1 MKCRM
6 CKEKEAVIHLK
17 RHKLSVCEKCY
28 MIFFERQVE
37 KGIEQ
42 YKMFKSE
49 DKIGICVS
57 GGKDGNVL
65 LYILKKMGY
74 NVVGIHINLGIG
86 EYSKKCKDV
95 VKDFRKKYKVEIKT
109 FDLKNKLGYSLDE
122 IVEKVKIRKRKPCS
136 ICSLIKRYLF
146 NKIAFEQNLDV
157 LATGHNMDDEIAF
170 IFSNILKW
178 DLAALSRNKVV
189 LEGKEKLV
197 KKVKPLFRV
206 TDKEV
211 ETYAKICGIPFLKE
225 KCPYEKGATSIFYKK
240 VWEIMEKKKPGIK
253 ASFYFT
259 FLKNV
264 DKFEVFSENIELR
277 ACKICGF
284 PTTSE
289 VCSFCKLIEKI
300 SD

>member
-6 CKEKEAVIHLK
+6 CKEREAVIHLK

-28 MIFFERQVE
+28 VAFFERQVE
-37 KGIEQ
+37 RGIEQ
-42 YKMFKSE
+42 YKMFKSDE
-49 DKIGICVS
+49 KIGVCIS

-65 LYILKKMGY
+65 LYILKKMSY
-74 NVVGIHINLGIG
+74 DVVGIHINLGIG
-86 EYSKKCKDV
+86 EYSKKCEEIV
-95 VKDFRKKYKVEIKT
+95 NELGKKYKIAIEC
-109 FDLKNKLGYSLDE
+109 FDLKNNLGYSLDE
-122 IVEKVKIRKRKPCS
+122 IVKKIKIRKNKPCS

-146 NKIAFEQNLDV
+146 NKIAFERNLDV

-197 KKVKPLFRV
+197 KKVKPLFRL
-206 TDKEV
+206 TDEEV
-211 ETYAKICGIPFLKE
+211 RMYAKICGIPFLKE

-240 VWEIMEKKKPGIK
+240 IWEKMEKEKPGIK

-259 FLKNV
+259 FLKKI
-264 DKFEVFSENIELR
+264 DKFDAFSEDVELK
-277 ACKICGF
+277 ACKICGY
-284 PTTSE
+284 PTTRE
-289 VCSFCKLIEKI
+289 VCSFCKLMERLK
-300 SD
+300 D